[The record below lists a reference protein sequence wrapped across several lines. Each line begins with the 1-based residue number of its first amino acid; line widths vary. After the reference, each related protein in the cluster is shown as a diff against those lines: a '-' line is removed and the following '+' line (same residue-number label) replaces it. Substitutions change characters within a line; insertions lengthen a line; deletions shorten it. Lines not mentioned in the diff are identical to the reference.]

1 MAKKMTEKQKRFCD
15 EYLIDLNATQAAIR
29 AGYKKQYA
37 NKFVY
42 KILNNPN
49 VKEYLEKRMKDREER
64 TEITQD
70 DVVREIA
77 AIAFSNP
84 SDFFKV
90 IDRPITAGGIPVRDE
105 DGNIKT
111 YKDVE
116 FINTDNL
123 SEANKKAIAGIKQ
136 GSNGLEV
143 KLNDK
148 LKALELLGRHL
159 GMFKDKVE
167 IKGDINNP
175 YKELTIEQLL
185 KLAGVK
191 DG

>member
-1 MAKKMTEKQKRFCD
+1 MTEKQKRFCN

-90 IDRPITAGGIPVRDE
+90 VDRPITAGGVPVRDD

-116 FINTDNL
+116 FVNTDNL
-123 SEANKKAIAGIKQ
+123 SPANKKAIASIKQ

-167 IKGDINNP
+167 IKEDPNKAKEMEVDIDA
-175 YKELTIEQLL
+175 LIE
-185 KLAGVK
+185 KVRSGN
-191 DG
+191 GE